1 MNEYTPGTATQNAQT
16 PNYSAQPRNMRLTPR
31 GASSS
36 PTSRR
41 FPEVRGGQCEYCG
54 TLDRNQP
61 GDHQYKICPHYR
73 GMDLKCVYCPQSKD
87 QEEVVRNSTLNV
99 AEHPYRPG
107 ELIVWCKSFECSRA
121 HEQAFKT
128 AS

>member
-1 MNEYTPGTATQNAQT
+1 MNEKPSGTVAQT
-16 PNYSAQPRNMRLTPR
+16 VQAPDYSSQPKNMRLTPR
-31 GASSS
+31 GTSSA
-36 PTSRR
+36 PMSRR

-54 TLDRNQP
+54 TLDPSQP
-61 GDHQYKICPHYR
+61 GDYQYKFCPHYR
-73 GMDLKCVYCPQSKD
+73 GMDLKCVYCNANKD

-107 ELIVWCKSFECSRA
+107 ELIVWCKAFECSKK
-121 HEQAFKT
+121 HEEAFKQ